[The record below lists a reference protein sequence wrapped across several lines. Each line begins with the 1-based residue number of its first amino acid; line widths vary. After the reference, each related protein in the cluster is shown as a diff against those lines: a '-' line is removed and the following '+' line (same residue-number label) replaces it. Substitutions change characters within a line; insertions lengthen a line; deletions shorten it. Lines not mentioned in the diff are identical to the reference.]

1 MLGAKKG
8 ARARLILILV
18 LFVLGQLV
26 IGLLFSLPL
35 RPIESPDS
43 GSYLRAAANFPSS
56 IHGPYWGYV
65 GYIGFLRIGTWT
77 GSATWFAVAINALAA
92 VGASSALHALG
103 RRFGGEIAGW
113 VAVCAYLLNPMVAQW
128 TRYVLTEPLFYAGI
142 ILTAYCLV
150 RAIESSRVA
159 WAPLWIV
166 AVLTSSL
173 RPNGILLLGAVATAL
188 ALARQTRRPRR
199 YLATSAIWACM
210 LLLAVV
216 SPTLE
221 ATFGD
226 QNAFGP
232 QAWAG
237 TVVHGVPETAITMP
251 KPTIDDPSNAAFI
264 RYALEHPVD
273 VGRLGATRI
282 WWEAKQV
289 RPWYS
294 DQLNAFLTVAMTGFY
309 VLAAIGMWSG
319 RGTSLNLVV
328 TSISIPFAA
337 VIAATWA
344 IWEGR
349 FGWWF
354 LVLWTVW
361 AGVGATALFDR
372 TTRYLP
378 LDHRLRYKTD
388 RPRIRLKR
396 TEVQT

>member
-1 MLGAKKG
+1 MLDTKKE
-8 ARARLILILV
+8 ARVRVILILV
-18 LFVLGQLV
+18 VFALGQLA

-43 GSYLRAAANFPSS
+43 GAYLRAAANFPSS
-56 IHGPYWGYV
+56 IHGAYWGYV
-65 GYIGFLRIGTWT
+65 GYIGFLRIGSWT
-77 GSATWFAVAINALAA
+77 GSATWFAVAVNALAA
-92 VGASSALHALG
+92 IGASSALYALG

-113 VAVCAYLLNPMVAQW
+113 VAVGAYLLNPLVAQW

-142 ILTAYCLV
+142 ILTAYYLV
-150 RAIESSRVA
+150 LAIEMGRVA
-159 WAPLWIV
+159 AAPLWIT

-188 ALARQTRRPRR
+188 TLARRTRRSQR
-199 YLATSAIWACM
+199 YLVASAIWACI

-216 SPTLE
+216 SPSLK
-221 ATFGD
+221 AAHG
-226 QNAFGP
+226 AFGP

-237 TVVHGVPETAITMP
+237 TVVHGVPETAIAMP
-251 KPTIDDPSNAAFI
+251 EPTTDDPSNTAFV
-264 RYALEHPVD
+264 RYALKHPVD

-282 WWEAKQV
+282 WWEVKQV

-294 DQLNAFLTVAMTGFY
+294 DQLNTFLTITMTGFY
-309 VLAAIGMWSG
+309 VFAAIGMWSG
-319 RGTSLNLVV
+319 RGTTLNLVV

-361 AGVGATALFDR
+361 AGIGAKTLSTRTA
-372 TTRYLP
+372 RYLP
-378 LDHRLRYKTD
+378 FAHRLRYKTD
-388 RPRIRLKR
+388 SPRSPRER
-396 TEVQT
+396 TEIRT